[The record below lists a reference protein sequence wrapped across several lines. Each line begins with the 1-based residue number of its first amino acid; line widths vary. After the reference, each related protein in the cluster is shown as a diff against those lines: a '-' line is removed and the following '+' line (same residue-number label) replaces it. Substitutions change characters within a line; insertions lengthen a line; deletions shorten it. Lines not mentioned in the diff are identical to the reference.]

1 MSRKAQKITFTKTI
15 PKEGPF
21 ELLEILTSH
30 VNLSGAQIKEALI
43 QGSCW
48 VKKGNS
54 KTALR
59 VRRAKSVFR
68 AGDRVDFNYDEELFA
83 RQKLGLESEPELVVD
98 KKLWSAWL
106 KPAGCLAQG
115 TKFGD
120 ALSLVRFVEKSLKR
134 EVFLTGR
141 LDRETVGLMVLAHNK
156 KMSRLLSDAWSTPG
170 KVTKTYEAMVKG
182 IVENDEGVID
192 EPLEG
197 KKAIT
202 HYRVLKRANHW
213 TIVELSIKTGRTH
226 QIRKHLLSLGHP
238 VVGDSRYGEGN
249 KNKDGLQLVATSLTF
264 NLENEVIELK
274 VPDEVR
280 LMRVPKA

>member
-1 MSRKAQKITFTKTI
+1 MSTKPQKITFTKTLD
-15 PKEGPF
+15 KEGPF
-21 ELLEILTSH
+21 ELLEFLKANID
-30 VNLSGAQIKEALI
+30 LSAGQIKEALI

-68 AGDRVDFNYDEELFA
+68 AGDRVEFNFDEELFA
-83 RQKLGLESEPELVVD
+83 RQKAGLAIEPELLKD
-98 KKLWSAWL
+98 AKSWSAWL

-120 ALSLVRFVEKSLKR
+120 ALSMMRFAEKSLER

-141 LDRETVGLMVLAHNK
+141 LDRETVGLMVLAHDK
-156 KMSRLLSDAWSTPG
+156 KMSRILSDAWSTPG

-182 IVENDEGVID
+182 IVEDDEGVID
-192 EPLEG
+192 LPLEG

-202 HYRVLKRANHW
+202 HYKVLKRANHW
-213 TIVELSIKTGRTH
+213 TIVELNIKTGRTH
-226 QIRKHLLSLGHP
+226 QIRKHLTSLGHP
-238 VVGDSRYGEGN
+238 VIGDSRYGEGN
-249 KNKDGLQLVATSLTF
+249 KNKDGLKLVATSLSF
-264 NLENEVIELK
+264 KLENQVIDLK
-274 VPDEVR
+274 VPDDVR
-280 LMRVPKA
+280 LIRV